1 MLLFRG
7 VYMNEDL
14 EWRSRIWQRIPYG
27 LDNVDSSIRYFL
39 MIEEVNNCYEYA
51 ERNNYLRL
59 KCWKNNNMVNVNILV
74 EEEEDYDY
82 IFELED
88 DIKSFVA

>member
-1 MLLFRG
+1 MRLLILLCMLLFRG

-39 MIEEVNNCYEYA
+39 VWVFISST
-51 ERNNYLRL
+51 
-59 KCWKNNNMVNVNILV
+59 
-74 EEEEDYDY
+74 DG
-82 IFELED
+82 
-88 DIKSFVA
+88 